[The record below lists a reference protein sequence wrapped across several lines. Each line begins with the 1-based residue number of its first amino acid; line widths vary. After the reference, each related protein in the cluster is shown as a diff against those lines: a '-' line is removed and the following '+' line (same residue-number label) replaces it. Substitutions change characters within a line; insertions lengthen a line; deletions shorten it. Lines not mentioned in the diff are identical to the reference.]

1 MRDYFA
7 SFRNSCYRPAMPF
20 GNRKTY
26 FRWSFQF
33 SIVTINAY
41 HFSGNLKMNY
51 LDNFES
57 LLLRFSMAKILS
69 ISPKLNFTPY
79 TLGCYGLISK
89 DNSDNN

>member
-1 MRDYFA
+1 
-7 SFRNSCYRPAMPF
+7 
-20 GNRKTY
+20 
-26 FRWSFQF
+26 
-33 SIVTINAY
+33 
-41 HFSGNLKMNY
+41 MNY